1 MKGGNMMSGKISK
14 KRILSFIS
22 TFIFCYVIWI
32 AFTLTSSTE
41 ELIGGLIV
49 SFFVS
54 LLAGRFFIHE
64 DPLYLF
70 NFKRIFYMI
79 AYIPIFIR
87 ELIKANIDVA
97 KRSFNPRLPINPGIV
112 KVPTDLKSDY
122 GLAMLCNSITLT
134 PGTISMDVVEED
146 DGKNYIY
153 IHWIDVQSKDPVEA
167 GNMIKGSLESG
178 VRRIWK

>member
-1 MKGGNMMSGKISK
+1 MSGK
-14 KRILSFIS
+14 RVLSFIS
-22 TFIFCYVIWI
+22 TFVFCYILWI
-32 AFTLTSSTE
+32 AFTLTFATE
-41 ELIGGLIV
+41 ELIGGLV
-49 SFFVS
+49 ASFVAS
-54 LLAGRFFIHE
+54 LLASNFFIHD
-64 DPLYLF
+64 DPLYIF
-70 NFKRIFYMI
+70 NLKRLYYMI

-97 KRSFNPRLPINPGIV
+97 KRSFNPKLPINPGIV

-134 PGTISMDVVEED
+134 PGTISMDVTEED
-146 DGKNYIY
+146 GRNYIY
-153 IHWIDVQSKDPVEA
+153 IHWIDVQSKNPIEA

>member
-1 MKGGNMMSGKISK
+1 MSGK
-14 KRILSFIS
+14 RVLSFIS
-22 TFIFCYVIWI
+22 TFVFCYMLWI
-32 AFTLTSSTE
+32 AFTLTFATE
-41 ELIGGLIV
+41 ELIGGLV
-49 SFFVS
+49 ASFVAS
-54 LLAGRFFIHE
+54 LLASKFFIHD
-64 DPLYLF
+64 DPLYMF
-70 NFKRIFYMI
+70 NFKRLYYMI

-97 KRSFNPRLPINPGIV
+97 KRSFNPKLPINPGIV

-134 PGTISMDVVEED
+134 PGTISMDVTEED
-146 DGKNYIY
+146 DRNYIY
-153 IHWIDVQSKDPVEA
+153 IHWIDVQSKNPIEA

>member
-1 MKGGNMMSGKISK
+1 MSGK
-14 KRILSFIS
+14 RVLSFIS
-22 TFIFCYVIWI
+22 TFVFCYMLWI
-32 AFTLTSSTE
+32 AFTLTFATE
-41 ELIGGLIV
+41 ELIGGLV
-49 SFFVS
+49 ASFVAS
-54 LLAGRFFIHE
+54 LLASKFFIHD
-64 DPLYLF
+64 DPLYIF
-70 NFKRIFYMI
+70 NFKRLYYMI

-97 KRSFNPRLPINPGIV
+97 KRSFNPKLPINPGIV

-134 PGTISMDVVEED
+134 PGTISMDVTEED
-146 DGKNYIY
+146 GRNYIY
-153 IHWIDVQSKDPVEA
+153 IHWIDVQSKNPIEA